1 MASNKVKIGDRIV
14 DLDKEEIDLSDLQD
28 NQRFFVDRYNFT
40 VMRLKELNN
49 TLAIL
54 QRARNSYIAE
64 LKKEMISKKALNLH
78 YH

>member
-64 LKKEMISKKALNLH
+64 LKKEMISKKAGFVFED
-78 YH
+78 